1 MNKTEKRILL
11 GVAFILVALFSA
23 AIGSSVTNSE
33 ASELDLYCKAQD
45 IDLEYNNSIKATE
58 SGLVVQCVD
67 DGEAWSF
74 LLTRG
79 SDAKIDTTEEGE

>member
-1 MNKTEKRILL
+1 MNKTEKRVLL

-33 ASELDLYCKAQD
+33 ASELDLYCKSQD
-45 IDLEYNNSIKATE
+45 IDLKYNDSIKATE